1 MEAPAPQVDFS
12 KVDWNQYQSWEKVT
26 TDSGGVV
33 YVVPGTGWVYDP
45 FTSAQTGRV
54 QLFKNPKPSQDAK
67 KKEQDAI
74 KKATSPA
81 MQAIPVV
88 TGVGAAVAAPWLLDK
103 AMGAKAIGT
112 IKLPNGK
119 VGVTWNDG
127 SIKTPDGLPVNA
139 EGVPIPAGATPSVTP
154 PVSTPDISGAMTG
167 ANSVPVSP
175 TGQAFQQGAIPVA
188 EQPFY
193 GPGMN
198 PNAVSPNIPGLQGG
212 VPLENGQIPVAGTN
226 WGAIGQGAVGAAQIF
241 GGIKQWQG
249 GDKIGGGL
257 HGAAG
262 AANLATAAGFQS
274 AAPWVAPLTTAA
286 GLYGTYQG
294 MQASNAKASAMGG
307 AEAGA
312 GVGFM
317 VGGPVGAAIGLGVGA
332 LAGGALGH
340 IGGAKSQVQQQ
351 RDDIRKGFQALNIA
365 DQNHLVTL
373 ADGSTYNIGLDGHA
387 MLTNQGANLDGKTER
402 HPYDVDFSNP
412 WAVAA
417 VPTIKSLAMQML
429 GEKATQKQ
437 IDDTTGMLTNAVT
450 SNAKSLAD
458 VNANIA
464 AIQARA
470 GGQAQ
475 QAQQPTPPQITPPT
489 SQNPQI
495 GNQGPVLNDKKPPSG
510 PGKNTNMNGS
520 QMTNQQLGRSL
531 AKRINQRVG

>member
-112 IKLPNGK
+112 IKLPSGK

-127 SIKTPDGLPVNA
+127 TIKTPDGLPVNA
-139 EGVPIPAGATPSVTP
+139 EGLPISPGAA
-154 PVSTPDISGAMTG
+154 PDISGAMTP
-167 ANSVPVSP
+167 ANTVSP
-175 TGQAFQQGAIPVA
+175 TGEAFSQGAATVANPV
-188 EQPFY
+188 QI
-193 GPGMN
+193 GV
-198 PNAVSPNIPGLQGG
+198 NADGSPIYQTLSPSDVSGTAPT
-212 VPLENGQIPVAGTN
+212 GTN
-226 WGAIGQGAVGAAQIF
+226 WGAIGQGVGGALQLYGAGQ
-241 GGIKQWQG
+241 QWKA
-249 GDKIGGGL
+249 GDKIGAGL
-257 HGAAG
+257 SGAAG
-262 AANLATAAGFQS
+262 AANIGAASGLES
-274 AAPWVAPLTTAA
+274 VAPWAAPLT
-286 GLYGTYQG
+286 
-294 MQASNAKASAMGG
+294 
-307 AEAGA
+307 AGA
-312 GVGFM
+312 GLWGTWKGMEASNSTASAF
-317 VGGPVGAAIGLGVGA
+317 GGAQLGAGAAGTAALLGAPLGPLGMLAGAGIGAIGGA
-332 LAGGALGH
+332 LLGH

-365 DQNHLVTL
+365 DKDHNVTL

-387 MLTNQGANLDGKTER
+387 MLANQGANLDGKTER

-417 VPTIKSLAMQML
+417 VPTIKTLAMQML
-429 GEKATQKQ
+429 GEKASQKQ
-437 IDDTTGMLTNAVT
+437 IDDTTGMLVNAVT
-450 SNAKSLAD
+450 SNAKSQDD

-470 GGQAQ
+470 GRQAQ
-475 QAQQPTPPQITPPT
+475 QAQQPQAPQSTPPQITPPT

-510 PGKNTNMNGS
+510 PGKNTNINGS